1 MMANGYAKAERGLM
15 QKLKEAKERAKKAL
29 RAWRLLTIDWR
40 AYSTETTFKS
50 PEDIDLM
57 ELLHIDVGPLYLKIK
72 AEANPAYG
80 YIPLMASSSYGQI
93 GALNAESF
101 CERMFSCA
109 GGVMDSGN
117 TLLGPEYLEWLTV
130 LRMNKDFMDFMRFH
144 YPDEAGQ
151 EFKMTVARAPD
162 PTEAAE
168 PAFETPTRWDATEQ
182 RLEDE
187 HGLGLS
193 AGLAAVYCAPPL
205 DV

>member
-144 YPDEAGQ
+144 YPDDVR
-151 EFKMTVARAPD
+151 T
-162 PTEAAE
+162 
-168 PAFETPTRWDATEQ
+168 TPGRSS
-182 RLEDE
+182 R
-187 HGLGLS
+187 
-193 AGLAAVYCAPPL
+193 
-205 DV
+205 